1 MMSENEVIKTETD
14 RQTPKYTSACLI
26 FNPIAGRGN
35 NETDLELIKSILEPE
50 LQLDIQFT
58 SEEVSP
64 TQLAREALERGAKLV
79 IASGGDGTISAA
91 ADALINSNIPLAVI
105 PRGTANAFAASM
117 GIPANI
123 EAACQVILE
132 GVTRVISTA
141 RCNGKPM
148 LLLAGIGLEAETIAK
163 ADRAAK
169 NRLGI
174 FAYILSAI
182 NQLKD
187 LKSFDTRFER
197 EDEVISFSAVGVTV
211 ANVAPPTSIL
221 AQGPASLVPDDEFL
235 DVTIFAPVSVLNA
248 IAASY
253 HLLKSAFSGTPTE
266 RNDIGYLRVK
276 RALINTDPPQKVVV
290 DGEVIGTT
298 PVFVEAIPKSLI
310 VMIPQSQAE
319 APVEKLEGL
328 PDLTIEPKEN
338 NNLSNS
344 DSEYPES

>member
-1 MMSENEVIKTETD
+1 MTTNNLPETENVQPI
-14 RQTPKYTSACLI
+14 QKYTSACLI
-26 FNPIAGRGN
+26 FNPVSGRGN
-35 NETDLELIKSILEPE
+35 PERDLELIQSILETE
-50 LQLDIQFT
+50 LELDIKLT
-58 SEEVSP
+58 SEEISA
-64 TQLAREALERGAKLV
+64 TQLAREALEGDVSLV
-79 IASGGDGTISAA
+79 IASGGDGTVSAV
-91 ADALINSNIPLAVI
+91 ADALINSNVPLAVI
-105 PRGTANAFAASM
+105 PRGTANAFAVSM
-117 GIPANI
+117 GIPTNI
-123 EAACQVILE
+123 ETACQTILA

-141 RCNGKPM
+141 RCNGEPM

-163 ADRAAK
+163 ADRTAK

-174 FAYILSAI
+174 LAYILSAI

-187 LKSFDTRFER
+187 LKSFETKLER
-197 EDEVISFSAVGVTV
+197 EEEVISFSAVGVTI

-235 DVTIFAPVSVLNA
+235 DVTIFAPVTALNA

-253 HLLKSAFSGTPTE
+253 HLLQTAFSGTPTE

-276 RALINTDPPQKVVV
+276 KALIDTDPPQKVVV

-310 VMIPQSQAE
+310 VIIPQSQAA

-344 DSEYPES
+344 DSE

>member
-1 MMSENEVIKTETD
+1 MPENTIPETEKVPETK
-14 RQTPKYTSACLI
+14 KYTSACLI
-26 FNPIAGRGN
+26 YNPVSGRGN
-35 NETDLELIKSILEPE
+35 PERDLEIIKSILDPE
-50 LQLDIQFT
+50 MELDVQLT
-58 SEEVSP
+58 SKEVSA
-64 TQLAREALERGAKLV
+64 TQLAREALERNVNLV
-79 IASGGDGTISAA
+79 IASGGDGTVSAV
-91 ADALINSNIPLAVI
+91 ADALINSNVPLAVI
-105 PRGTANAFAASM
+105 PRGTANAFSVSL
-117 GIPANI
+117 GIPTNI
-123 EAACQVILE
+123 EVACRAILE

-148 LLLAGIGLEAETIAK
+148 LLLVGIGLEAETVAQ
-163 ADRAAK
+163 ADRTAK

-174 FAYILSAI
+174 LAYILSAI
-182 NQLKD
+182 NQLKN
-187 LKSFDTRFER
+187 LQSFETRLER
-197 EDEVISFSAVGVTV
+197 DEEVISFSAMGVTI

-253 HLLKSAFSGTPTE
+253 HLLQTAFSGTPTE

-276 RALINTDPPQKVVV
+276 KALIDTDPPQKVVI

-310 VMIPQSQAE
+310 VIIPQSQAA
-319 APVEKLEGL
+319 APVEKLDGL

-338 NNLSNS
+338 NNLSNT

>member
-1 MMSENEVIKTETD
+1 MPENIAPETQKD
-14 RQTPKYTSACLI
+14 QEIQKYTSACLI
-26 FNPIAGRGN
+26 FNPVSGRGN
-35 NETDLELIKSILEPE
+35 PERDLELIRSILEPE
-50 LQLDIQFT
+50 MELDIQVT

-64 TQLAREALERGAKLV
+64 AQLAREALERDAKLV
-79 IASGGDGTISAA
+79 IASGGDGTVSAV
-91 ADALINSNIPLAVI
+91 ADALINSNVPMAVI
-105 PRGTANAFAASM
+105 PRGTANAFSVSL
-117 GIPANI
+117 GIPTNI
-123 EAACQVILE
+123 EPACQAILE

-141 RCNGKPM
+141 RCNGEPM
-148 LLLAGIGLEAETIAK
+148 LLLAGIGLEAETVAK
-163 ADRAAK
+163 ADRTAK
-169 NRLGI
+169 NRFGI
-174 FAYILSAI
+174 LAYILSAI

-187 LKSFDTRFER
+187 LKSFETRLER

-253 HLLKSAFSGTPTE
+253 HLLQTAFSGTPTE

-276 RALINTDPPQKVVV
+276 RALIDTDPPQKVVV

-298 PVFVEAIPKSLI
+298 PVLVEAIPKSLI
-310 VMIPQSQAE
+310 VMIPQSQAD
-319 APVEKLEGL
+319 APVEKLNGL
-328 PDLTIEPKEN
+328 PDLTREPIEE

-344 DSEYPES
+344 GSENPES